1 MAKIMLVD
9 DEAIITMQLKEQ
21 LTAMGYDV
29 VGTGSSGEEAVD
41 LSNKLHPDLILMD
54 IVMAGK
60 IDGIEAAEIIQKN
73 LEIPII
79 FITAFEEEHFL
90 ERAKVLEPYGY
101 IMKPLRKKEIKNA
114 IEIALYKAQMQQQLK
129 ENIEKYKGLVE
140 TCFDGIAVVQD
151 FKIKYVN
158 PSLIRM
164 LGCQSPEEITEQNFE
179 NFISYE
185 YRDIMKKMA
194 EDKLNGKAVPDR
206 YIFKSRRLDGTFFDA
221 EITSSVITYNGD
233 IAIQGI
239 LRDISEEKKAREL
252 LQESEGKLNA
262 MLQSIGDHVAMI
274 DKDLNILWVN
284 EATKKVFGDDIVG
297 KKCYSTYHQRK
308 KPCKPH
314 PCHVLRTFKTGMV
327 HQQESKVVINDGQT
341 LTYYCTANVALRDDS
356 GKPKAVIEVCQ
367 NISEYTRLKRELQES
382 RDQLERKVVERTRE
396 LEIKTKSLEE
406 VNTALKVLLNKR
418 HEDKKELEENVL
430 SNVKG
435 LVLPYIDKIY
445 KTRINEQQKTFL
457 SIIETNI
464 EEIVSPF
471 YKKLG
476 LKYYTLTPRELN
488 ITNLIKNGST
498 TKQIAK
504 ILNISSKTV
513 DTHRKNIRRKIGI
526 ENKKV
531 NLRSHLLNIH

>member
-129 ENIEKYKGLVE
+129 E
-140 TCFDGIAVVQD
+140 
-151 FKIKYVN
+151 
-158 PSLIRM
+158 
-164 LGCQSPEEITEQNFE
+164 
-179 NFISYE
+179 
-185 YRDIMKKMA
+185 
-194 EDKLNGKAVPDR
+194 
-206 YIFKSRRLDGTFFDA
+206 
-221 EITSSVITYNGD
+221 
-233 IAIQGI
+233 
-239 LRDISEEKKAREL
+239 
-252 LQESEGKLNA
+252 SEGKLNA

-367 NISEYTRLKRELQES
+367 NISEYTRLKQELQES

>member
-1 MAKIMLVD
+1 MLVD